1 MIHTK
6 KFHAFVGGLRC

>member
-6 KFHAFVGGLRC
+6 KGYYIWWI